1 MITDYTNSKSDIA
14 HAKCSAA
21 KQGITLYKEH
31 PLPVKMP
38 KRGCRVVSN
47 KQRSPFKIHMITSIT
62 WQTFIIPLV
71 LFLLYPF
78 YPFSLNNSTTPC
90 SLGHEAMTQRETN
103 HDRFRIPNVVLIPFA
118 LVQSQVF
125 WVCSVIWTLCMQWST
140 EEHQAPTT
148 TTTSCAIAK
157 HDETTHKIALPQDP
171 RVEHLRRLGR
181 QRRPRGNSEPP
192 TPTTTTSMSEL
203 IDGGGC
209 SDGGIGGVG
218 GRARCTTISFPPS
231 RKQRL
236 LQTRRQLEGI
246 EIRPSRED
254 EKAGATCPPQWW
266 QKTRF
271 YIDALKHQQQQPA
284 AAAAASSSTSTLPTL
299 PSSTTSTPPSPDA
312 SPIIVAASP
321 PAMSEDIQQQHQHQ
335 LPSSLAS
342 QQQQQ
347 QQPSS
352 SSSTLPSTLSQSKAP
367 SHGDEKKTRR
377 RATILGLLHHQHR
390 SSSKE
395 DVITR
400 DTKTNKKPQRRT
412 RSFFWK
418 KKSIVNASS

>member
-1 MITDYTNSKSDIA
+1 
-14 HAKCSAA
+14 
-21 KQGITLYKEH
+21 
-31 PLPVKMP
+31 
-38 KRGCRVVSN
+38 
-47 KQRSPFKIHMITSIT
+47 
-62 WQTFIIPLV
+62 
-71 LFLLYPF
+71 
-78 YPFSLNNSTTPC
+78 
-90 SLGHEAMTQRETN
+90 MTQRETN
-103 HDRFRIPNVVLIPFA
+103 HERFHIPNVVLFPFA

-125 WVCSVIWTLCMQWST
+125 WLCSVIWTLCMQWST
-140 EEHQAPTT
+140 EEHQAPITPIT
-148 TTTSCAIAK
+148 KDHVTKVT
-157 HDETTHKIALPQDP
+157 LPMDP

-203 IDGGGC
+203 IDGGC
-209 SDGGIGGVG
+209 SDGGIG

-254 EKAGATCPPQWW
+254 ERAGATCPPQWW

-271 YIDALKHQQQQPA
+271 YIDALKHQQP
-284 AAAAASSSTSTLPTL
+284 AAASSSTCTLPTL
-299 PSSTTSTPPSPDA
+299 PSSTSTPPSPDA
-312 SPIIVAASP
+312 SPIIVTSP
-321 PAMSEDIQQQHQHQ
+321 PAMSEDIQQHDSVSS
-335 LPSSLAS
+335 SSLAS

-347 QQPSS
+347 QPTSSTPS
-352 SSSTLPSTLSQSKAP
+352 SSSTLPLSQSKHANV
-367 SHGDEKKTRR
+367 DEKKTRR

-395 DVITR
+395 QVNTH
-400 DTKTNKKPQRRT
+400 DTKSKKPQRRA

-418 KKSIVNASS
+418 KKSSVNASS

>member
-14 HAKCSAA
+14 HAKCSA

-38 KRGCRVVSN
+38 KRGRRVVSN
-47 KQRSPFKIHMITSIT
+47 KQRSPFKIHMITCIT

-71 LFLLYPF
+71 LILLYPF
-78 YPFSLNNSTTPC
+78 SPFSLKNSTTPC

-148 TTTSCAIAK
+148 TTTTSCAITK
-157 HDETTHKIALPQDP
+157 HDVNTNKIALPQDP

-203 IDGGGC
+203 IDGDGC
-209 SDGGIGGVG
+209 SDGGIG

-284 AAAAASSSTSTLPTL
+284 AAAASSSTSTLPTL
-299 PSSTTSTPPSPDA
+299 PSSTTSTPSSPDA

-321 PAMSEDIQQQHQHQ
+321 PAMSEDIQQQQQQQHQ

-342 QQQQQ
+342 QQQQN
-347 QQPSS
+347 QPSS
-352 SSSTLPSTLSQSKAP
+352 SSSTLPSTLPQSKPPA
-367 SHGDEKKTRR
+367 HGDEKKTRR

-395 DVITR
+395 DVNTR